1 MFRLPVW
8 GRYGNGYIYDSDYIT
23 KDQAHTE
30 VEQYFGKSI
39 DIGKEFNFDPGALD
53 RPWIN
58 NCCAVGL
65 SSAFVEPLEA
75 TSIGTTIQQAFL
87 LMHKLINYDKKIIDQ
102 YNKSFNDIMENI
114 RDFIVLHY
122 LTKKDNTNFWIDVS
136 RAKIPDSLQNRLDLW
151 KYKMPIDEDFND
163 QSDYILFK
171 GNNHALIMD
180 GLDLFNRDAI
190 RQEFDSHHSY
200 VKDAADNIINEKK
213 SFEKSVDKIS
223 HKDFLNIVRNIN

>member
-1 MFRLPVW
+1 
-8 GRYGNGYIYDSDYIT
+8 
-23 KDQAHTE
+23 
-30 VEQYFGKSI
+30 
-39 DIGKEFNFDPGALD
+39 
-53 RPWIN
+53 
-58 NCCAVGL
+58 
-65 SSAFVEPLEA
+65 
-75 TSIGTTIQQAFL
+75 
-87 LMHKLINYDKKIIDQ
+87 
-102 YNKSFNDIMENI
+102 MENI

-151 KYKMPIDEDFND
+151 KYKMPIDEDFSD

-190 RQEFDSHHSY
+190 RQEFDSHHPY
-200 VKDAADNIINEKK
+200 VKDAAANIINEKR

-223 HKDFLNIVRNIN
+223 HKDFLNTIRNIN